1 MVLLSLSLAMLE
13 SRTLLS
19 WHSFGTGVKSKSPLS
34 HRLNGIQRLP
44 SGEGRFEAT
53 SCMSVL
59 RENIRGLRP
68 RIDAIRQSLDTLL
81 LEDNDYR

>member
-1 MVLLSLSLAMLE
+1 
-13 SRTLLS
+13 
-19 WHSFGTGVKSKSPLS
+19 
-34 HRLNGIQRLP
+34 
-44 SGEGRFEAT
+44 
-53 SCMSVL
+53 MSVL